1 MGRSSISNYNQQI
14 NILNAE
20 YSRFSD
26 TANVALS
33 KLGNVTNINAS
44 REYLLQNVSKYDV
57 MFIALQNTID
67 RLILDEA
74 KRMKCI
80 VTPTTGINHIDNK
93 YAIELGI
100 DIISLKGEV
109 AFLQEISATAELTW
123 GLLLSLLRDIP
134 NSTQDVIK
142 KGNWQR
148 NNFYGNELKNKTL
161 GVIGYGRLGK
171 IVARYGK
178 AFNMPVIA
186 YDRNKISK
194 DKFVKFMSLEDLV
207 SKSDVIT
214 VHLSLND
221 ETKNIINENI
231 FNQMK
236 DGAILINTARG
247 EIIDEE
253 AFLFALNSKRI
264 SAAIDVLA
272 DEISLDNNWLKKNK
286 LVQYAKKND
295 NLIITPHIGG
305 VTYES
310 VEQANLFM
318 IKKLEK
324 YLSN

>member
-142 KGNWQR
+142 KCNWQR

-171 IVARYGK
+171 MVARYGK
-178 AFNMPVIA
+178 AFNMSVIA

-272 DEISLDNNWLKKNK
+272 DEISLDNNWLIKNK

>member
-1 MGRSSISNYNQQI
+1 LGRSSISNYNQQI

-171 IVARYGK
+171 MVARYGK